1 MSQETSNAP
10 FGEKNQR
17 LIDSVKSLLVA
28 AGEDP
33 ERDGLTQTPARFL
46 RSFRFLT
53 EGYQQDIPTLINHAL
68 FDASYSEMVIVRN
81 IEFYSLCEHHL
92 VPFFGK
98 CHVGYLPRGKILGLS
113 KIPRIVDTFARRLQ
127 VQERLTS
134 QISECLMTHLNPLG
148 VGVVM
153 KAQHL
158 CMMMRG
164 VEKQASVAQTSSLL
178 GDFQK
183 PSTRQEFFTLIK

>member
-1 MSQETSNAP
+1 MANQPVDLSQDAKKLEA
-10 FGEKNQR
+10 
-17 LIDSVKSLLVA
+17 VKDLFTA
-28 AGEDP
+28 IGEDP
-33 ERDGLTQTPARFL
+33 KREGLEKTPARFL
-46 RSFRFLT
+46 KSFQFLT
-53 EGYQQDIPTLINHAL
+53 SGYAVSIEKLINSAL
-68 FDASYSEMVIVRN
+68 FEASYSEMVIVRN

-98 CHVGYLPRGKILGLS
+98 CHVGYLPRGKIIGLS
-113 KIPRIVDTFARRLQ
+113 KIPRIVDAFARRLQ

-134 QISECLMTHLNPLG
+134 QISECLMAHLNPLG

-153 KAQHL
+153 EAQHL

-178 GDFQK
+178 GDFQR
-183 PSTRQEFFTLIK
+183 PPTRQEFFNLIK